1 MRKNIK
7 IAYTLVIYIV
17 LFFLVREVFMTHFEW
32 IKSGIFIPHKSY
44 NHTVTPNFAQTIV
57 SRSDP
62 NLKWELRINSQELRE
77 DEDIKIPKPEN
88 VYRVL
93 MVGDSFIFGSNVKP
107 IPSAVEDALNNSF
120 GSSNLRFEVIN
131 CGIPSYSPILH
142 LARLKIQYLSFDPD
156 AIIYIPDLTDVY
168 DDTHRYKWLARYDD
182 NGNLIKVKGSSR
194 IMRAKRR
201 HKRQLNHLLVKY
213 GFKKQEMRDISEFQF
228 GMNPHIFDH
237 AMEPE
242 SELSSFTRDELAFS
256 IGFIEQFLDISKA
269 NNIHTALAMYPHLP
283 QIITEEEIYE
293 SPRAFNR
300 KFNRVFEKNV
310 KAVAEHKK
318 IMFKSFYDVIKENV
332 LALTSVNIHWD
343 RSLFKRDVY
352 KIYPEDATPLETLYR
367 LVREQAVSDKR
378 LYLGGD
384 MHFNDD
390 GFRLIANEFA
400 DWVVKNPEG
409 SIGFTPSPANQGG

>member
-7 IAYTLVIYIV
+7 IAYILVIYLV
-17 LFFLVREVFMTHFEW
+17 LFALVREVFMSHYEW
-32 IKSGIFIPHKSY
+32 IKSGIFIPHKLY

-57 SRSDP
+57 SSTNP
-62 NLKWELRINSQELRE
+62 KLKWDLRINSQELRE

-88 VYRVL
+88 VYRIL
-93 MVGDSFIFGSNVKP
+93 IVGDSFIFGSNVKT
-107 IPSAVEDALNNSF
+107 IPSAIEEALNNSF

-156 AIIYIPDLTDVY
+156 AIIYVPDLTDVY

-182 NGNLIKVKGSSR
+182 NGNLIKVRGSTR
-194 IMRAKRR
+194 IIRAKRR
-201 HKRQLNHLLVKY
+201 HRRQLNHLLVKY
-213 GFKKQEMRDISEFQF
+213 GVKKQEMRNVSTFQY
-228 GMNPHIFDH
+228 GMHPHIFDH

-242 SELSSFTRDELAFS
+242 SELSSFTREELAFS
-256 IGFIEQFLDISKA
+256 IGLIEQFLDISKA

-283 QIITEEEIYE
+283 QIITSAEINE
-293 SPRAFNR
+293 HPLVIER

-310 KAVAEHKK
+310 KAVAERKK
-318 IMFKSFYDVIKENV
+318 IMFKSFYDVIQKNV
-332 LALTSVNIHWD
+332 LALTSVNIDWD

-352 KIYPEDATPLETLYR
+352 INYPEDATRFETLYR
-367 LVREQAVSDKR
+367 LFREQAVSDKR
-378 LYLGGD
+378 LYRGAD

-390 GFRLIANEFA
+390 GFRLIANKFA
-400 DWVVKNPEG
+400 EWVIKNPEE
-409 SIGFTPSPANQGG
+409 SIGFTPSTSN

>member
-7 IAYTLVIYIV
+7 IAYILVIYLV
-17 LFFLVREVFMTHFEW
+17 LFALVREVFMSHYEW
-32 IKSGIFIPHKSY
+32 IKSGIFIPHKLY

-57 SRSDP
+57 SSTNP
-62 NLKWELRINSQELRE
+62 KLKWDLRINSQELRE

-88 VYRVL
+88 VYRIL
-93 MVGDSFIFGSNVKP
+93 IVGDSFIFGSNVKT
-107 IPSAVEDALNNSF
+107 IPSAIEEALNNSF

-156 AIIYIPDLTDVY
+156 AIIYVPDLTDVY

-182 NGNLIKVKGSSR
+182 NGNLIKVKGSTR
-194 IMRAKRR
+194 IIRAKRR
-201 HKRQLNHLLVKY
+201 HRRQLNHLLVKY
-213 GFKKQEMRDISEFQF
+213 GVKKQEMRNVSTFQF
-228 GMNPHIFDH
+228 GMNPHIYDH

-256 IGFIEQFLDISKA
+256 IGFIEQFLDISKT

-283 QIITEEEIYE
+283 QIITSAEIYG
-293 SPRAFNR
+293 SPLAIER
-300 KFNRVFEKNV
+300 KLNRVFEKNV
-310 KAVAEHKK
+310 KAVAERKK
-318 IMFKSFYDVIKENV
+318 IMFKSFYDVIQKNV
-332 LALTSVNIHWD
+332 LALTSVNSDWD

-352 KIYPEDATPLETLYR
+352 INYPEDATRFETLYR
-367 LVREQAVSDKR
+367 LFREQAVSDKR
-378 LYLGGD
+378 LYRGAD

-390 GFRLIANEFA
+390 GFRLIANKFA
-400 DWVVKNPEG
+400 EWVIKNPEE
-409 SIGFTPSPANQGG
+409 SIGFTPSTSN